1 MCLLPL
7 IGTDWSLFKMRNVSY
22 ITNGFGNPVNYHVPG
37 PMGNQFATPFG
48 DPYRVQG
55 VNFGLGDIWSGF
67 TNFVGS
73 IGKIAAPVL
82 PGLAQ
87 VGVGSMLNKPK
98 QTTQQQPS
106 QSQFTQVTAQTQAQ
120 QDAAAAEKS
129 NTIIY
134 VAVGAVALIAAYYFI
149 SKRRR

>member
-1 MCLLPL
+1 
-7 IGTDWSLFKMRNVSY
+7 MRNVQY
-22 ITNGFGNPVNYHVPG
+22 ITSGFGNPVNYHVPG

-48 DPYRVQG
+48 DPYRIDG
-55 VNFGLGDIWSGF
+55 VGFSIGGFFGGLGNLLG
-67 TNFVGS
+67 G
-73 IGKIAAPVL
+73 IGKFAAPIL

-87 VGVGSMLNKPK
+87 VGVGSLLNKPN
-98 QTTQQQPS
+98 QPTQQQPS
-106 QSQFTQVTAQTQAQ
+106 QSQFTQVTEQTQAQ
-120 QDAAAAEKS
+120 QAAAAAEKS

>member
-1 MCLLPL
+1 
-7 IGTDWSLFKMRNVSY
+7 MRKVQY

-48 DPYRVQG
+48 DPYRING
-55 VNFGLGDIWSGF
+55 VGFSLGGLFTGLGDI
-67 TNFVGS
+67 
-73 IGKIAAPVL
+73 IGGVFKVASPVL
-82 PGLAQ
+82 PGLVQ
-87 VGVGSMLNKPK
+87 VGVGSLINKPK

-106 QSQFTQVTAQTQAQ
+106 QSQFTQVTEQVQAQ
-120 QDAAAAEKS
+120 QTADAAEKS